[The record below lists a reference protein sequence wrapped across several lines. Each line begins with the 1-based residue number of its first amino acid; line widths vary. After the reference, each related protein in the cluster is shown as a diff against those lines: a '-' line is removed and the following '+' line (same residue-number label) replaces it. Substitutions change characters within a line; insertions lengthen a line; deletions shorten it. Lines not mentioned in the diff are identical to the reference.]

1 MELIKADIS
10 DLYSLQNLS
19 IRTFTETFADDNS
32 SKDMALYLQES
43 FASVKLFRE
52 LSYPL
57 TDFYFVRLESQ
68 LIAYLKLNF
77 GAAQSEPM
85 GNEAMELERIYILKD
100 FQGKG
105 SGQLLMDKAI
115 EIARSKKVKFIWLG
129 VWEQNHRALAF
140 YKKNGFEIYG
150 QHIFQFG
157 SDPQTDVLMRLFL

>member
-10 DLYSLQNLS
+10 DLISLQNLC

-32 SKDMALYLQES
+32 SSDMALYLQES
-43 FASVKLFRE
+43 FSNDKLLRE
-52 LSYPL
+52 LMNPL
-57 TDFYFVRLESQ
+57 TDFYFVRLELQ

-85 GNEAMELERIYILKD
+85 GNDAMELERIYVLKD

-129 VWEQNHRALAF
+129 VWEQNHKALAF
-140 YKKNGFEIYG
+140 YKKNGFEIYV

-157 SDPQTDVLMRLFL
+157 NDPQVDLVMKKEV